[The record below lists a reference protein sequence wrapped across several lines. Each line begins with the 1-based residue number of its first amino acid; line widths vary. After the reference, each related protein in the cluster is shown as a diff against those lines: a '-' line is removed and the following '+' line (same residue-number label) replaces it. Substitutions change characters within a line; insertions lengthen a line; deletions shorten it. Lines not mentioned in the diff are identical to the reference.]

1 MNTCSHCANLK
12 SSIESYPICDDPL
25 SRSARC
31 CLVPR
36 RQFFARPKRFRSRG
50 PSENVPRIRHRSE
63 LTERDWENA
72 VQVSYRDLARRGAA
86 SLLYRHHAKITVFGN
101 SKPIRY
107 FFRAT
112 QELSGIKY
120 TWTGYYRLPSFTSV
134 LKIREFYF
142 FFSAMFSR
150 FMNTGSQ
157 FVMEGVKNLVVG
169 NKVHGLYGSWK
180 TWKVM
185 KFLEFYYQ

>member
-36 RQFFARPKRFRSRG
+36 PQFFARPKRFGSRG

-72 VQVSYRDLARRGAA
+72 IQVSYRDLVRRGAA
-86 SLLYRHHAKITVFGN
+86 SLLYRNYAKITQKRQNHANQIVN

-107 FFRAT
+107 DTFSCNPR
-112 QELSGIKY
+112 IIWNKVY
-120 TWTGYYRLPSFTSV
+120 VDRILPFTSV
-134 LKIREFYF
+134 LKIRVFYF
-142 FFSAMFSR
+142 FSALCF
-150 FMNTGSQ
+150 
-157 FVMEGVKNLVVG
+157 
-169 NKVHGLYGSWK
+169 HGSWIQDHSLL
-180 TWKVM
+180 WK
-185 KFLEFYYQ
+185 ESRI